1 MTNSNS
7 HPIFLFFFFPWMP
20 PFFFF
25 FPILVVSCF
34 KSHPKEK
41 IIIFFLNNL
50 CYVGHMLK
58 FVFNVDKSPCNF
70 KITSQIQNVRT
81 QMVFNETKN
90 QEPMHLSAMVEAT
103 NVRFNYHN
111 RQRNTGPPC
120 YTVLAVHGRPQH
132 STHSRQLINMVING
146 GKVGWDGR
154 YDAINERERPCFL
167 IFKVSTRD

>member
-1 MTNSNS
+1 
-7 HPIFLFFFFPWMP
+7 MP

-41 IIIFFLNNL
+41 KIIFFLNNL

-103 NVRFNYHN
+103 SVRFNYHN

-120 YTVLAVHGRPQH
+120 YYSVCRSWETTAFNPFS
-132 STHSRQLINMVING
+132 STHKYGHKWRQ
-146 GKVGWDGR
+146 GR
-154 YDAINERERPCFL
+154 VRW
-167 IFKVSTRD
+167 